1 MTQGPY
7 HFIGI
12 GGIGMS
18 ALARIL
24 IQRNIKVSGS
34 DITRNKNVMAL
45 EQLGAQ
51 LKLGHDSSNIKKG
64 MTVVYSSAVK
74 QGNPELQAAK
84 TQQCTLI
91 HRSDLL
97 KDLMSGYHSLNVTG
111 THGKTTTSSLLAAV
125 MVHAGFD
132 PSYAIGGMLAD
143 FESNGTSGAG
153 KYFVAE
159 ADESD
164 GSFTKYPSH
173 GAIVTNL
180 EKEHM
185 DHYGSEKALESAFQ
199 GFITEVS
206 SKELLFTCGDDPGL
220 RKIYQ
225 GQAVWYGFG
234 ENCNLRTTSYHH
246 KGWGTVFNLDFEGNK
261 YSDIELS
268 LSGKHNVLN
277 ATAVFGLALRLGIPE
292 NSIRKTFREFKGI
305 GRRCQL
311 LGEYR
316 QVRILDDYAHHPT
329 EISTTL
335 EAIKSGSGERR
346 VVGVFQPHRY
356 SRTKDC
362 MESFASVFDAADK
375 LLITDIYAAGEDPI
389 EGVSAEAILQEIQK
403 ASKLPCHYVPR
414 DQLKD
419 KLVDLL
425 RPHDIVVTMG
435 AGDITNVASELV
447 NHFKISPP
455 KQLTVA
461 ILKGGRSSEHEIS
474 LESAK
479 NVSQSLNTDL
489 YDLKEITISKDGY
502 WKKSTTASEKLVSP
516 GVLED
521 LYSCDIV
528 IPVLH
533 GPFGED
539 GIVQGFLDTLGI
551 AYVGCDH
558 RSAALCM
565 DKVVCK
571 RMVEAV
577 GIPIV
582 PYTTFSQTE
591 WRHSPQEILERISK
605 QLKFPLFVKPSH
617 LGSSIGVSKVEEE
630 KDLNTAI
637 EQAFS
642 GDTHVLVE
650 EGVVGRELEFAV
662 LGNDNVEV
670 AGPGEVCTNGKVYS
684 FESKYGSSSMSTNIQ
699 PELPDGVAEKGRALA
714 KKAYTAALCTGLARV
729 DFFYDEKG
737 EYWLN
742 EINPLPGFTSISL
755 YPSIWKA
762 NGLDSSAL
770 MDKLLI
776 LGLERSRSQERSL
789 NVTS

>member
-1 MTQGPY
+1 MKQGPY

-24 IQRNIKVSGS
+24 IQKNEEVSGS

-45 EQLGAQ
+45 EKLGAQ
-51 LKLGHDSSNIKKG
+51 LKLGHDSSNVKKG

-74 QGNPELQAAK
+74 EENPELLAAK
-84 TQQCTLI
+84 AQGCTLI

-97 KDLMSGYHSLNVTG
+97 KDLMRGYQSLNVTG

-143 FESNGTSGAG
+143 FESNGSNGEG

-185 DHYGSEKALESAFQ
+185 DHYGSEKALEGAFK
-199 GFITEVS
+199 GFISEVS
-206 SKELLFTCGDDPGL
+206 SKDLLFTCGDDPGL
-220 RKIYQ
+220 RKVYQ
-225 GQAVWYGFG
+225 GPTVWYGFG
-234 ENCNLRTTSYHH
+234 ENCNLRTTSYQHI
-246 KGWGTVFNLDFEGNK
+246 GWGTIFNLDFEGNK
-261 YSDIELS
+261 YSNIELS
-268 LSGKHNVLN
+268 LSGRHNVLN

-292 NSIRKTFREFKGI
+292 ASIRKTFREFKGV

-311 LGEYR
+311 IGEYR

-329 EISTTL
+329 EIETTL
-335 EAIKSGSGERR
+335 QAIKSGSGDRR
-346 VVGVFQPHRY
+346 VIGVFQPHRY
-356 SRTKDC
+356 SRTQDC
-362 MESFASVFDAADK
+362 MGSFANAFDAADE
-375 LLITDIYAAGEDPI
+375 LWVTDIYSAGEEPVK
-389 EGVSAEAILQEIQK
+389 GVSANTIIEEIQR
-403 ASKLPCHYVPR
+403 SSNLPCSYVPR
-414 DQLKD
+414 NQLQD
-419 KLVDLL
+419 KLIDIL

-435 AGDITNVASELV
+435 AGDITTVASELADQ
-447 NHFKISPP
+447 FKISPP

-461 ILKGGRSSEHEIS
+461 LLKGGRSSEHEIS
-474 LESAK
+474 LLSAK
-479 NVSQSLNTDL
+479 NVLQSLDTDL
-489 YDLKEITISKDGY
+489 YDLKEITISREGY
-502 WKKSTTASEKLVSP
+502 WKKGGGAQDKFVSSE
-516 GVLED
+516 VLEE

-539 GIVQGFLDTLGI
+539 GMIQGFFETLGI
-551 AYVGCDH
+551 PYVGCDH

-565 DKVVCK
+565 DKVVTK
-571 RMVEAV
+571 RLMESV
-577 GIPIV
+577 GIPIA
-582 PYTTFSQTE
+582 PYVSFTTTE
-591 WRHSPQEILERISK
+591 WGRAPQKYLEQIIQNLR
-605 QLKFPLFVKPSH
+605 FPVFVKPSH
-617 LGSSIGVSKVEEE
+617 LGSSIGVSKVENQ
-630 KDLNTAI
+630 KDLSAAI
-637 EQAFS
+637 ELALA

-650 EGVVGRELEFAV
+650 EGIEGRELEFAV
-662 LGNDNVEV
+662 LGNDNVQV
-670 AGPGEVCTNGKVYS
+670 AGPGEVCTNGQVYS
-684 FESKYGSSSMSTNIQ
+684 FEGKYGSSSMSTNTQ
-699 PELPDGVAEKGRALA
+699 PELPKGVAEKGRALA
-714 KKAYTAALCTGLARV
+714 KKAYSAALCTGLARV
-729 DFFYDEKG
+729 DFFYGVNGK
-737 EYWLN
+737 YWLN

-755 YPSIWKA
+755 YPSIWEVS
-762 NGLDSSAL
+762 GLDSRNL

-776 LGLERSRSQERSL
+776 LGLQRHRSQERSL
-789 NVTS
+789 AKQ